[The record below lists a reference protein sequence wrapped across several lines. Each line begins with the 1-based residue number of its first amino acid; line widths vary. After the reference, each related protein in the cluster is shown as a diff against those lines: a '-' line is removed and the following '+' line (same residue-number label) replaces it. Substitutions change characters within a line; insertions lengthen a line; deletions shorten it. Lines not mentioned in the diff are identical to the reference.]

1 MFVTE
6 KVYPIHM
13 AEHLKLY
20 YSTVMTSSLVLQI
33 WLTVIDYNLVVTL
46 LNGAYCPIQWEVNEV
61 YLNLNRDEEDLLIM
75 ISE

>member
-1 MFVTE
+1 MIANF
-6 KVYPIHM
+6 
-13 AEHLKLY
+13 
-20 YSTVMTSSLVLQI
+20 SLVK
-33 WLTVIDYNLVVTL
+33 LTVIDYNLVVTL